1 MRWLSNYQLRREV
14 VSLPRSPLPASQLL
28 LTISTSLEPLQ
39 PLKAPELDWS
49 KCEPMPDAKT
59 APLES
64 MEAAVSVLRG
74 LIES

>member
-1 MRWLSNYQLRREV
+1 MRWLSSYQLRREV

-39 PLKAPELDWS
+39 PLKAPELDSS
-49 KCEPMPDAKT
+49 KNEPMPDFKT

-64 MEAAVSVLRG
+64 MDAAVSVLRG